1 VSSLTN
7 LVGAEVE
14 IDVGA
19 VAHGGSCVARHAGLV
34 LFVRHALPGERVRAR
49 ITEQSKRFARA
60 DAVEILTASPHR
72 VAARCP
78 AARPDGCG
86 GCDWQHAEG
95 RYQRELKATVV
106 AEQLRRLA
114 GVEREVVVESLPG
127 ESPVAGFG
135 WRTRVRFAVDDMGRA
150 GFRKARSHEVVPI
163 DHCPIAHPLVEA
175 AGVEAKEWNRAR
187 EVEVAASASSQLRL
201 LLVTGRRDGVTRVHG
216 GGVLTEEA
224 AGRRW
229 RVSAGAFWQV
239 HPAAAQTLGAA
250 VREGLAPRPG
260 ERAVD
265 LYAGVGLLAG
275 VLAQAVGA
283 TGEVVAVE
291 SSTVAA
297 ADARH
302 NLADLPNVTVVCS
315 GVAEALARGAAEMNG
330 ADGAGE
336 VAADIVVLDPPRA
349 GAGPKVVQRIVALRP
364 RAIAYVACDPAA
376 LARDLATFGEAGYPL
391 ATLRAFDLFPQTH
404 HVECVA
410 ILEREAG

>member
-1 VSSLTN
+1 M
-7 LVGAEVE
+7 
-14 IDVGA
+14 
-19 VAHGGSCVARHAGLV
+19 
-34 LFVRHALPGERVRAR
+34 
-49 ITEQSKRFARA
+49 
-60 DAVEILTASPHR
+60 TASVHR
-72 VAARCP
+72 GEAPVSLI
-78 AARPDGCG
+78 RPLTT
-86 GCDWQHAEG
+86 AI
-95 RYQRELKATVV
+95 
-106 AEQLRRLA
+106 
-114 GVEREVVVESLPG
+114 GVG
-127 ESPVAGFG
+127 
-135 WRTRVRFAVDDMGRA
+135 
-150 GFRKARSHEVVPI
+150 
-163 DHCPIAHPLVEA
+163 
-175 AGVEAKEWNRAR
+175 
-187 EVEVAASASSQLRL
+187 
-201 LLVTGRRDGVTRVHG
+201 
-216 GGVLTEEA
+216 
-224 AGRRW
+224 
-229 RVSAGAFWQV
+229 
-239 HPAAAQTLGAA
+239 
-250 VREGLAPRPG
+250 
-260 ERAVD
+260 
-265 LYAGVGLLAG
+265 GLLAG

>member
-14 IDVGA
+14 IEVGA
-19 VAHGGSCVARHAGLV
+19 VAHGGTCVARHEGLV
-34 LFVRHALPGERVRAR
+34 VFVRHALPGERVRAR

-60 DAVEILTASPHR
+60 DAVEILAASPHR

-78 AARPDGCG
+78 VAGPDGCG

-95 RYQRELKATVV
+95 AYQRELKATVV

-114 GVEREVVVESLPG
+114 GIEREVVVESLPG

-135 WRTRVRFAVDDMGRA
+135 WRTRVRFAVDDVGRA
-150 GFRKARSHEVVPI
+150 GFRKARSHEVVPV

-187 EVEVAASASSQLRL
+187 EVEVAASASSESRL
-201 LLVTGRRDGVTRVHG
+201 LLVTGRRDGVARLHG
-216 GGVLTEEA
+216 GDFLTEEA
-224 AGRRW
+224 VGRRW

-239 HPAAAQTLGAA
+239 HPAAAQALSAA
-250 VREGLAPRPG
+250 VRDGLAPRPG

-265 LYAGVGLLAG
+265 LYAGVGLFAG
-275 VLAQAVGA
+275 LLAQDVGP

-302 NLADLPNVTVVCS
+302 NLADLPNAAVVCS
-315 GVAEALARGAAEMNG
+315 GVAEALARGTL
-330 ADGAGE
+330 
-336 VAADIVVLDPPRA
+336 AADLVVLDPPRIGA
-349 GAGPKVVQRIVALRP
+349 GAKVVERVVALRP
-364 RAIAYVACDPAA
+364 RAVAYVACDPAA
-376 LARDLATFGEAGYPL
+376 LARDVASFAGAGYAL
-391 ATLRAFDLFPQTH
+391 GSLRAFDLFPQTH